1 MCYVGDEKEKNSEVI
16 GVQDW
21 TDWSSRYCEGSNFGI
36 KKLYKKQ
43 QKEIDKC
50 YTYNRKRRYQ
60 RTKREGPTENK
71 KRKKNERKTKWTQNY
86 MDSPSGKPRVMQV
99 KIGGDG

>member
-21 TDWSSRYCEGSNFGI
+21 TDWSSRYCEDSNFGI

-50 YTYNRKRRYQ
+50 YTYNRKR
-60 RTKREGPTENK
+60 
-71 KRKKNERKTKWTQNY
+71 
-86 MDSPSGKPRVMQV
+86 
-99 KIGGDG
+99 

>member
-21 TDWSSRYCEGSNFGI
+21 TDWSSRYCQDNNFGI
-36 KKLYKKQ
+36 KKLHKKQ

-50 YTYNRKRRYQ
+50 YTYNRKR
-60 RTKREGPTENK
+60 
-71 KRKKNERKTKWTQNY
+71 
-86 MDSPSGKPRVMQV
+86 
-99 KIGGDG
+99 